1 MWLQFV
7 LRLALLVTGHVLL
20 VTKRFV
26 VTERGKEVSD
36 AQSAA
41 NARMLGLAFQG
52 QGQLD
57 MAFDYCPK
65 VPLDDTVMYNL
76 YNLALDFER
85 NRQLNNA
92 EAALRYITRYARTM
106 RNLDTMLRPAE

>member
-1 MWLQFV
+1 MTGQGLWLQYM
-7 LRLALLVTGHVLL
+7 LPLSLLVVGHVLL

-26 VTERGKEVSD
+26 VTERGKEGSD

-57 MAFDYCPK
+57 MAFDYFPK
-65 VPLDDTVMYNL
+65 VPLHDTLMHTPPTL
-76 YNLALDFER
+76 PPTSCPIHPPPHAHPTF
-85 NRQLNNA
+85 
-92 EAALRYITRYARTM
+92 
-106 RNLDTMLRPAE
+106 